1 MPGLMPHPRKLAEM
15 GRGGDTEVGHLTEGE
30 VVVPPELAGNS
41 DVRAHLLEAFERA
54 GIDIGRYTVGGEDD
68 SRNPRTGMREYRG
81 RGAENE
87 GDDRGAGGGGPGSG
101 GGGGG
106 GGEGGYS
113 SGGDHHGAGAV
124 SSGSASGGFGDGG
137 DHHNAGAVSS
147 SPAASAAGPGP
158 GPGGGGERGREGGM
172 YGGGGNQS
180 GAPAG
185 ATGGEA
191 VTNPGGVTRDSV
203 PSRATPGGG
212 YHGPGG
218 AIESGYTLTGP
229 DHTGYEPGT
238 LGFWESQNPI
248 QAFLSRGLAGLFPF
262 MGTAY
267 SMLDRDAPLR
277 TPSPPGETEGDGAAS
292 SYLPTAAGAAT
303 GAASGAA
310 TGAAAAGAAG
320 ARQYGY
326 YTPPADPSVPS
337 WQRYLDVSS

>member
-30 VVVPPELAGNS
+30 VVVPPELAGKS
-41 DVRAHLLEAFERA
+41 DVRQHLLEAFDRA

-87 GDDRGAGGGGPGSG
+87 GDDRGFGGGGPGSG

-106 GGEGGYS
+106 GGEGNGES
-113 SGGDHHGAGAV
+113 
-124 SSGSASGGFGDGG
+124 GFGSGG

-147 SPAASAAGPGP
+147 SPAASAAGP

-180 GAPAG
+180 GAPAAG
-185 ATGGEA
+185 ATGGEGVTASPYGSQAPGAPNKGSGAALMAGHPAEGYQA
-191 VTNPGGVTRDSV
+191 VETNPFARAVSNLLGMTTFGKVISALSGYDFSNPTRTTHA
-203 PSRATPGGG
+203 RQGLLPGGE
-212 YHGPGG
+212 GG
-218 AIESGYTLTGP
+218 GGEGGENTAT
-229 DHTGYEPGT
+229 
-238 LGFWESQNPI
+238 
-248 QAFLSRGLAGLFPF
+248 SR
-262 MGTAY
+262 
-267 SMLDRDAPLR
+267 
-277 TPSPPGETEGDGAAS
+277 
-292 SYLPTAAGAAT
+292 YLPTASGAAT
-303 GAASGAA
+303 DA

>member
-41 DVRAHLLEAFERA
+41 DVRQHLLEAFERA

-87 GDDRGAGGGGPGSG
+87 GDDRGFGGGGPGSG

-106 GGEGGYS
+106 GGEGGF
-113 SGGDHHGAGAV
+113 
-124 SSGSASGGFGDGG
+124 GSGG

-147 SPAASAAGPGP
+147 SPAASAAGP

-180 GAPAG
+180 GAPAAG
-185 ATGGEA
+185 ETGGEA
-191 VTNPGGVTRDSV
+191 VTSPAGVTRNEV

-277 TPSPPGETEGDGAAS
+277 TPSPPEETEGGGGGGGGS
-292 SYLPTAAGAAT
+292 PSPPTATAATGPAGAAT
-303 GAASGAA
+303 DA
-310 TGAAAAGAAG
+310 TAAGAAG

-326 YTPPADPSVPS
+326 FTPPADPSIPS